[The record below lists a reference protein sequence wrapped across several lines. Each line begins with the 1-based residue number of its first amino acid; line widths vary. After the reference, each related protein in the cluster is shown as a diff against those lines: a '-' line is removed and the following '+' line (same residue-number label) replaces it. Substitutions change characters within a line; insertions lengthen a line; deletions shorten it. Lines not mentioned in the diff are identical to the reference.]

1 MARKPVDPERA
12 VEAVLRGRAER
23 ARGRFFTVPPS
34 ELMRATG
41 LGSSN
46 LPRILDLVSKAC
58 RSNGYRLVR
67 VYARRKSRGYW
78 VEGVEV
84 LPHSRSLLVF
94 AKTGRRRSKAAAVS
108 ATSKAPIIVA
118 SRGESGG
125 GG

>member
-1 MARKPVDPERA
+1 MARKPVDPERV

-23 ARGRFFTVPPS
+23 ARGRLFTVPPS

-41 LGSSN
+41 LGPSN
-46 LPRILDLVSKAC
+46 LPRILELVSKVC

-94 AKTGRRRSKAAAVS
+94 AKTGKRGRRKAAAVS
-108 ATSKAPIIVA
+108 ATSKPAQRFA
-118 SRGESGG
+118 
-125 GG
+125 